1 MKKILTAAVF
11 MAVIAALVF
20 GTYRYSH
27 SQEYRIQ
34 KEIADNIIRFH
45 IRAASDSE
53 EDQRLKLKVKDAVVK
68 YMKGQLADA
77 DSLDEARN
85 ILYDDTDSIRE
96 LALKV
101 IKDEGYAY
109 DVNVYFERSYFPM
122 KTYGDMSF
130 PPGEYEAFRV
140 DIGEADGKNW
150 WCVLFPPLC
159 FVDQTY
165 TIVPDD
171 TKNMFRNVLSDEAY
185 DAIIMHDLENDDYQ
199 VGFKYLTFLN
209 KFFQ

>member
-96 LALKV
+96 LALKL

-140 DIGEADGKNW
+140 DIGEADGKYW

-185 DAIIMHDLENDDYQ
+185 DAITMHDLENDDYQ

>member
-1 MKKILTAAVF
+1 MKKILT
-11 MAVIAALVF
+11 IAALITVTAALIL
-20 GTYRYSH
+20 GTYGYSH
-27 SQEYRIQ
+27 SREYRIQ

-45 IRAASDSE
+45 IRAASDSD
-53 EDQRLKLKVKDAVVK
+53 EDQNLKLKVKDAVVG
-68 YMKGQLADA
+68 YMKDELSDA
-77 DSLDEARN
+77 DSLDEARD
-85 ILYDDTDSIRE
+85 ILYDDSESIRK
-96 LALKV
+96 LALQV
-101 IKDEGYAY
+101 IRDEGYAY

-122 KTYGDMSF
+122 KAYGDMSF

-140 DIGEADGKNW
+140 DIGDADGKNW

-171 TKNMFRNVLSDEAY
+171 TKDIFRNVLSDEAY
-185 DAIIMHDLENDDYQ
+185 DAVTMQDVEDSDYE

-209 KFFQ
+209 KLFQ

>member
-1 MKKILTAAVF
+1 MKKILAYAVF
-11 MAVIAALVF
+11 IIMIAALF
-20 GTYRYSH
+20 IATYGYSH
-27 SQEYRIQ
+27 SREYKIQ

-45 IRAASDSE
+45 IRAASDSA
-53 EDQRLKLKVKDAVVK
+53 EDQSLKLKVKDAVVG
-68 YMKGQLADA
+68 YMQERLSGA

-85 ILYDDTDSIRE
+85 ILYDDTEEIRE
-96 LALKV
+96 LALN
-101 IKDEGYAY
+101 IINDAGYGY
-109 DVNVYFERSYFPM
+109 DVNVYFERSFFPM

-140 DIGEADGKNW
+140 DIGEACGKNW

-171 TKNMFRNVLSDEAY
+171 TKDMFRNVLSDEAY
-185 DAIIMHDLENDDYQ
+185 DAVTMHNLEDADYQ
-199 VGFKYLTFLN
+199 VRFKYLTFLN
-209 KFFQ
+209 KFFE

>member
-11 MAVIAALVF
+11 IAVIAALVF

-101 IKDEGYAY
+101 IKDEGYAC

-185 DAIIMHDLENDDYQ
+185 DAITMHDLENDDYQ

>member
-1 MKKILTAAVF
+1 MKKILIAAAF
-11 MAVIAALVF
+11 TIMIAALIL
-20 GTYRYSH
+20 GTYRYSR
-27 SQEYRIQ
+27 SSEYRIQ

-45 IRAASDSE
+45 IRAASDSD
-53 EDQRLKLKVKDAVVK
+53 EDQSLKLKVKDAVVS
-68 YMKGQLADA
+68 YMKGELAGA

-85 ILYDDTDSIRE
+85 ILYDDSYDIKK
-96 LALKV
+96 LALSV
-101 IKDEGYAY
+101 IKDEGYEY

-140 DIGEADGKNW
+140 DIGEALGRNW

-165 TIVPDD
+165 TVVPDD
-171 TKNMFRNVLSDEAY
+171 TKDMFKNVPSDEAY
-185 DAIIMHDLENDDYQ
+185 DAVTMHDLEDSDYK

-209 KFFQ
+209 KLFR

>member
-185 DAIIMHDLENDDYQ
+185 DAITMHDLENDDYQ

>member
-96 LALKV
+96 LALKL

-185 DAIIMHDLENDDYQ
+185 DAITMHDLENDDYQ